1 MTNKFTYVFFVLWVA
16 AIVSLSLVPLKV
28 KFHLGTTGRW
38 HNIGHLF
45 MFLVAT
51 LLACRLTKS
60 VYGKLLCCV
69 GVAAIGFIMELVEK
83 FAYRIPYEWSDVRVD
98 CAGVLCGILV
108 LLLLPEGLSSSV
120 ERTA

>member
-16 AIVSLSLVPLKV
+16 AIVSLSLVPLKM
-28 KFHLGTTGRW
+28 KLHLGTTGRW
-38 HNIGHLF
+38 HNVGHFF
-45 MFLVAT
+45 MFVVAT
-51 LLACRLTKS
+51 LLACRLVS
-60 VYGKLLCCV
+60 GLYGKLLCCA

-83 FAYRIPYEWSDVRVD
+83 FAYHIAYEWGDVRVD

-108 LLLLPEGLSSSV
+108 LLLLPQGLSSSE

>member
-1 MTNKFTYVFFVLWVA
+1 MTNKLTAVFFVLWVA

-38 HNIGHLF
+38 HNVGHFF

-51 LLACRLTKS
+51 LLACRLVSS
-60 VYGKLLCCV
+60 VYGKLLGCV

-98 CAGVLCGILV
+98 CAGVLCGILL
-108 LLLLPEGLSSSV
+108 LLLLPNGLSRSL

>member
-1 MTNKFTYVFFVLWVA
+1 MTDRFTRVLFLLWVA

-38 HNIGHLF
+38 HNMGHLF

-51 LLACRLTKS
+51 LLACRLANS
-60 VYGKLLCCV
+60 VYGKLLCCA
-69 GVAAIGFIMELVEK
+69 GVAGLGFIMELVEK

-98 CAGVLCGILV
+98 CAGVLCAILV
-108 LLLLPEGLSSSV
+108 LLILPEGFSTSV